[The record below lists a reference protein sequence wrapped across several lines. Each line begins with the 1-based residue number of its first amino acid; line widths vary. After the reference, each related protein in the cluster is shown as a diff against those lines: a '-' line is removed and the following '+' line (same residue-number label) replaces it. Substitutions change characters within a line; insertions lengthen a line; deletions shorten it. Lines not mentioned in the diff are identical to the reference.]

1 MGNTIFAFLYA
12 GYRGGEIAW
21 FLEDFKKCLLILVV
35 LFTCYNE
42 MRRSF
47 ERANMLNPVELH
59 RDHRKEVGIIGNSH
73 TALNTNRASKGSP
86 RPAGGGAIS
95 RDHYGVLILACH

>member
-1 MGNTIFAFLYA
+1 MSVDI
-12 GYRGGEIAW
+12 GGFIH
-21 FLEDFKKCLLILVV
+21 VR
-35 LFTCYNE
+35 YNE
-42 MRRSF
+42 MKRSF
-47 ERANMLNPVELH
+47 ERANMLNSVELH